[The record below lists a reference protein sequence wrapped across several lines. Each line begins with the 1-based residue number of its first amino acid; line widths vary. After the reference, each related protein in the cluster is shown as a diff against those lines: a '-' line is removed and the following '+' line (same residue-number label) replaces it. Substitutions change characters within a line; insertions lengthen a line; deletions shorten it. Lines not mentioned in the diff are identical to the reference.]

1 MPVSERLHNANEEAA
16 VAMGLSLGLESQQET
31 EDERIVREHDQREIE
46 EAFQLIAPPPW
57 HVVHAAAEEA
67 AVAMGLSLG
76 MSSEDFE
83 EIVEA
88 MTEEM
93 MWTETVKARDAARSQ
108 MDEEAAKA
116 MGLSLTCGIDDSE
129 LELLEVPEMQDAE
142 DQFQE
147 AVAASICFKADEASA
162 RAMGLSLSLDGDSE
176 DVPHLSK
183 KARFEKLFAVPS
195 PATPP
200 KRSSA
205 VEATPP
211 RRALAID
218 SSILSPAMESKRR
231 RITEDPEKD
240 ATVSGKKVA
249 DGKQSGRANIVE
261 IMDQLWSQRCVPIC
275 D

>member
-1 MPVSERLHNANEEAA
+1 
-16 VAMGLSLGLESQQET
+16 
-31 EDERIVREHDQREIE
+31 
-46 EAFQLIAPPPW
+46 
-57 HVVHAAAEEA
+57 
-67 AVAMGLSLG
+67 
-76 MSSEDFE
+76 
-83 EIVEA
+83 
-88 MTEEM
+88 
-93 MWTETVKARDAARSQ
+93 

-116 MGLSLTCGIDDSE
+116 MGLSLTCSIDDSE

-142 DQFQE
+142 AQFQE

-162 RAMGLSLSLDGDSE
+162 RAMGLSLSLDGDAE
-176 DVPHLSK
+176 EVPHLSK
-183 KARFEKLFAVPS
+183 KARFEKFFAVPS

-211 RRALAID
+211 RRALAMD

-249 DGKQSGRANIVE
+249 DVKQSA
-261 IMDQLWSQRCVPIC
+261 
-275 D
+275 

>member
-1 MPVSERLHNANEEAA
+1 MPGSVGVYNADEEAA
-16 VAMGLSLGLESQQET
+16 LSLLG
-31 EDERIVREHDQREIE
+31 EREVAEVE

-93 MWTETVKARDAARSQ
+93 MWTEAVKAREAARGQ
-108 MDEEAAKA
+108 MAEEAAIG
-116 MGLSLTCGIDDSE
+116 MGLSLTIGIDDSE
-129 LELLEVPEMQDAE
+129 LEVLEVPEMQDAE

-147 AVAASICFKADEASA
+147 AVAASMCYKADEASA
-162 RAMGLSLSLDGDSE
+162 RAMGLSLSLDGDAE
-176 DVPHLSK
+176 DQDVSPLTK
-183 KARFEKLFAVPS
+183 KARLEAFHSVPS
-195 PATPP
+195 PATPT
-200 KRSSA
+200 KKSSA
-205 VEATPP
+205 FETTPT
-211 RRALAID
+211 RRSLAID
-218 SSILSPAMESKRR
+218 SSILSPATEPKRR

-240 ATVSGKKVA
+240 ATATSKKVV
-249 DGKQSGRANIVE
+249 DGKLPGRSNIVE
-261 IMDQLWSQRCVPIC
+261 VMDQLWSQRCVPIC